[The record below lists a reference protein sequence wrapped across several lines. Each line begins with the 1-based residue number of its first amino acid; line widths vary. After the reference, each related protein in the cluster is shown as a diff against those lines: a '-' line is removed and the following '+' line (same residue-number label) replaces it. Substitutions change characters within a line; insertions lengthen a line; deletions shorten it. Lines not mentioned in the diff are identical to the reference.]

1 MMHSTVNDAVKFRGV
16 GLHNGQPV
24 VLSVAPAA
32 AKSGI
37 VFHRTDAGSAARPIL
52 ARYDFVSNAQLCT
65 RLTNGD
71 GLSVSTVEHLLAAL
85 AGCGITD
92 ASISLDGP
100 EVPIMDG
107 SAVEFVRAFAR
118 AGIRNLGVPCRAI
131 RVREPVS
138 VTMDDRKAELSPAPR
153 FEMEFSVCF
162 SDPAI
167 GRQSKRLDLSGGAIV
182 SELCDSRTFGCLADV
197 QTLRAKGLGRGGCLE
212 NAVIVDNGRILNP
225 GGLRHPDEFVR
236 HKMLDAV
243 GDMSLAGAPI
253 IGRYTGVKAGHE
265 ISNLL
270 LRKLFS
276 RPEAWD
282 WCDLRPDQMPGGALN
297 PPAFHILDA
306 PIAV

>member
-1 MMHSTVNDAVKFRGV
+1 
-16 GLHNGQPV
+16 V

-52 ARYDFVSNAQLCT
+52 ARYDLVSSAQLCT

-71 GLSVSTVEHLLAAL
+71 GLSVSTVEHLIAAL

-92 ASISLDGP
+92 ANISLDGP

-107 SAVEFVRAFAR
+107 SAVDFVRAFTR
-118 AGIRNLGVPCRAI
+118 VGIRNLGVPCRAI
-131 RVREPVS
+131 RVLEPVS
-138 VTMDDRKAELSPAPR
+138 VTVDDKKAALSPAPH

-162 SDPAI
+162 PDPAI
-167 GRQSKRLDLSGGAIV
+167 GKQSKRLVLTGSAIV

-197 QTLRAKGLGRGGCLE
+197 ESLRREGLGRGGCLD
-212 NAVIVDNGRILNP
+212 NAVIVDKGRVLNR

-243 GDMSLAGAPI
+243 GDLALAGAPI
-253 IGRYTGVKAGHE
+253 IGRYTGVKAGHD

-276 RPEAWD
+276 RREAWD
-282 WCDLRPDQMPGGALN
+282 WCDLRADQMPGGALN
-297 PPAFHILDA
+297 LPAPRFSEA